1 MSLAAFE
8 SISVATVMPV
18 IAPDLD
24 GLALYS
30 WAFTAYVALSLV
42 GLVFSGLLC
51 DRGHLRSVT
60 IGGVA
65 AFCIGSLAAG
75 LAPSMALLIVGR
87 AVQGFAA
94 GILIVSVYVVVAR
107 GFPEDV
113 RPRAFVLLSA
123 AWVVPAIVGPIIAGW
138 IAEVLGWRW
147 VFLGVPVVVAVPAIL
162 VIPVLRRLNAVPDP
176 ASDGATIGWRRLRLA
191 AGAALGLALLQ
202 DGLLRLGPVGMAE
215 IVVGAVLLVALVP
228 PLLPRGTFRLARGLP
243 TTIAL
248 RGILAGAYFGAEVF
262 IPLAL
267 VEQRGLSI
275 SLAGAAL
282 SVAAVGWFLGSFL
295 QSRIPIH
302 VDRARI
308 AVIGCSLVTLG
319 LLLLP
324 LVLIDVIPVWWVAV
338 AVGIESVGM
347 GMVFPTLSVIML
359 RESLPEEQGFNS
371 SALQFS
377 DAMAS
382 VVAAGAAGA
391 IHAAAVVSGEVTT
404 WTFTTM
410 WLMTAALALAGV
422 LAAPRLAVRHRV
434 A

>member
-30 WAFTAYVALSLV
+30 WAFTAYVAFSLV
-42 GLVFSGLLC
+42 GLVFCGLLC

-60 IGGVA
+60 IGGVS
-65 AFCIGSLAAG
+65 AFCVGSLAAG

-138 IAEVLGWRW
+138 IADVLGWRW
-147 VFLGVPVVVAVPAIL
+147 VFLGVPVIVAVPAIL
-162 VIPVLRRLNAVPDP
+162 VLPVLRRLNAVPDP
-176 ASDGATIGWRRLRLA
+176 ESGGATIGWRRLRLA
-191 AGAALGLALLQ
+191 AGAAVGLALLQ
-202 DGLLRLGPVGMAE
+202 DGLLRLGLVGVGE
-215 IVVGAVLLVALVP
+215 LLVGAVILVTLVP

-295 QSRIPIH
+295 QSRVPMY
-302 VDRARI
+302 VDRARV
-308 AVIGCSLVTLG
+308 AVIGCCLVTLG

-324 LVLIDVIPVWWVAV
+324 LVLIEAIPVWWVAV

-410 WLMTAALALAGV
+410 WLMTAAIALVGV
-422 LAAPRLAVRHRV
+422 LAAPRLAVRHRI

>member
-1 MSLAAFE
+1 M
-8 SISVATVMPV
+8 
-18 IAPDLD
+18 
-24 GLALYS
+24 
-30 WAFTAYVALSLV
+30 
-42 GLVFSGLLC
+42 
-51 DRGHLRSVT
+51 
-60 IGGVA
+60 
-65 AFCIGSLAAG
+65 
-75 LAPSMALLIVGR
+75 
-87 AVQGFAA
+87 
-94 GILIVSVYVVVAR
+94 
-107 GFPEDV
+107 
-113 RPRAFVLLSA
+113 
-123 AWVVPAIVGPIIAGW
+123 
-138 IAEVLGWRW
+138 
-147 VFLGVPVVVAVPAIL
+147 
-162 VIPVLRRLNAVPDP
+162 
-176 ASDGATIGWRRLRLA
+176 
-191 AGAALGLALLQ
+191 
-202 DGLLRLGPVGMAE
+202 
-215 IVVGAVLLVALVP
+215 LVP

-295 QSRIPIH
+295 QSRIPMH
-302 VDRARI
+302 VDRARV
-308 AVIGCSLVTLG
+308 AVIGCCLVTLG

-324 LVLIDVIPVWWVAV
+324 LVLIDAVPVWWVAV

-347 GMVFPTLSVIML
+347 GMVYPTLSVIML

-377 DAMAS
+377 DALAS

-422 LAAPRLAVRHRV
+422 LAAPRLAVLHRR